1 MKRVSIREAQVLKF
15 IENGYTLS
23 QIAIKLNVSKNT
35 VNSYKR
41 RAIKKMFRV
50 CAILN

>member
-23 QIAIKLNVSKNT
+23 QIAIKLNVSKNSI
-35 VNSYKR
+35 NSYKR
-41 RAIKKMFRV
+41 RALRKLSCV
-50 CAILN
+50 YANL